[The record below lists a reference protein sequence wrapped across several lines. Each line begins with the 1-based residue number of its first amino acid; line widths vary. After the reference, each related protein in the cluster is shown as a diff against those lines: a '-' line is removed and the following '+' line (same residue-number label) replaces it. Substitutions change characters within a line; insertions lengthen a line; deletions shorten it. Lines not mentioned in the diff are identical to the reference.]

1 MLNRDSIISCIWKIL
16 SANLVQQVH
25 EYTVGGA
32 VMLSVFTGQKNELLL
47 YSTLY
52 SSIQYSIQNTKSKED
67 CRKHSY

>member
-1 MLNRDSIISCIWKIL
+1 MLNRDSIMSCIWKIL

-47 YSTLY
+47 YR
-52 SSIQYSIQNTKSKED
+52 I
-67 CRKHSY
+67 RKAKRIVADTPISD